1 MSDYFFNDAIDL
13 KLIILFI
20 AENFKRP
27 VTIADVT
34 GIAALHDYANY
45 FQMAQSFC
53 ELLDTAL
60 MREASEKGYYIVTEK
75 GQNAYD
81 LFAATLPYTVKEVLL
96 SSIAGQRQEERE
108 ALSVVAEYQ
117 KNRAAGYDLFCE
129 ISESGIP
136 LLSLSLP
143 LPSEDI
149 AKRACHQFRERAQT
163 IYADIVKNL
172 T

>member
-1 MSDYFFNDAIDL
+1 MSDYFFSDATDL
-13 KLIILFI
+13 KLMILFI

-27 VTIADVT
+27 VTISDVT
-34 GIAALHDYANY
+34 SIAALHDYANY
-45 FQMAQSFC
+45 FQMAQSFS
-53 ELLDTAL
+53 ELIDTSL
-60 MREASEKGYYIVTEK
+60 MREASEKGSYIVTEK

-81 LFAATLPYTVKEVLL
+81 LFAAALPYTVKEALL
-96 SSIAGQRQEERE
+96 ASIAGRRTKERE
-108 ALSVVAEYQ
+108 ALSVVATYQ
-117 KNRAAGYDLFCE
+117 KNRATGYDLFCE
-129 ISESGIP
+129 ISEAGVP

-149 AKRACHQFRERAQT
+149 AKRACQQFRERAQT